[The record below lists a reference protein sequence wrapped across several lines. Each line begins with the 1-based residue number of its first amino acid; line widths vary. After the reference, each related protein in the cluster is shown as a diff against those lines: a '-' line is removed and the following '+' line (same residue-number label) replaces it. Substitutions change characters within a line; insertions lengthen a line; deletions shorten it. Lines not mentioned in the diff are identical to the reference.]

1 MIARLAAAAV
11 LLVPIATAAPFDGLP
26 VKAPSAVGMSAERL
40 AAIDRVVTRGI
51 TAGGYPGAAV
61 VVGRKGAAVWEKGFG
76 SLKWTSGSAR
86 VSPAETVYDLASV
99 TKVVGTTTAIMVLF
113 DEGKVQLDAPVSRYV
128 PEFSGGLKDGV
139 TVRHLLT
146 HRSGLPAG
154 RDLWRDARTA
164 ADARR
169 LAIATPV
176 YCQPGACFEYSDL
189 GADVLGW
196 VAEAASGQPLD
207 QFLSERVFQPLGMTQ
222 TTFRPSEAV
231 RARIA
236 PTELTPPRGYPLQG
250 EVHDENAYALG
261 GVAGHAGLFSTAGD
275 IAVFAQL
282 MLNGG
287 SYNGVRVVSDS
298 TVRLFTR
305 RTAGTRALGWDTCA
319 GNGGCGQ
326 YLSERAYG
334 HTGYTGTSLW
344 IDPDREMFVVLLTN
358 RVHAARAR
366 RPAKVIS
373 DVRADLSD
381 AAALAVMDGP
391 SEVLAMPAYFR
402 ADRAEGWNSAERRE
416 VRRSRSARGSRSA
429 PARAARE
436 RAARAKKGARGKA
449 GSKASA
455 AKSGR
460 AAKSAAK
467 GSSKATSKLRSQSS
481 NARERVAGTR
491 AASSRAAKQR
501 TASDKTRV
509 VAKGG
514 KARGSANGSAAKSKS
529 GAAGR
534 TASGKRRR

>member
-1 MIARLAAAAV
+1 MIARLAAAAA
-11 LLVPIATAAPFDGLP
+11 LLLPAATAVPFDGLP

-51 TAGGYPGAAV
+51 NAGGYPGAAV

-76 SLKWTSGSAR
+76 SLRWTSGSAR

-113 DEGKVQLDAPVSRYV
+113 DEGKIRLDDPVSRYL
-128 PEFSGGLKDGV
+128 PEFSGGLKDQV

-164 ADARR
+164 ADAKR
-169 LAIATPV
+169 LAISTPV

-207 QFLSERVFQPLGMTQ
+207 QFLTERVFQPLGMSE
-222 TTFRPSEAV
+222 TTFRPSEAL
-231 RARIA
+231 RSRIA

-298 TVRLFTR
+298 AVRLFTR

-416 VRRSRSARGSRSA
+416 VRRSRSARGSRA
-429 PARAARE
+429 ARARAAKE
-436 RAARAKKGARGKA
+436 RAARAKKGAARGKA
-449 GSKASA
+449 GKASKAKA
-455 AKSGR
+455 GR
-460 AAKSAAK
+460 AAKGSAK
-467 GSSKATSKLRSQSS
+467 GSTKLRSQSS
-481 NARERVAGTR
+481 NARERVAGM
-491 AASSRAAKQR
+491 
-501 TASDKTRV
+501 
-509 VAKGG
+509 
-514 KARGSANGSAAKSKS
+514 RGSAASAARGKATASKKSVAKSASAKGKS
-529 GAAGR
+529 GAAAR
-534 TASGKRRR
+534 PASAKRRR